1 MENIQAALLKYCETN
16 EITDI
21 TPELTLAP
29 ENTGA
34 DFSTNLA
41 MQLAKYLHKP
51 PMTIAEEIKSSLEGE
66 DFTTDIAAPGFLNF
80 TFKDAYWQTALEKL
94 TTIDFSSDEL
104 KNQTVLTEFSDPN
117 PFKVLHVGHLYTSI
131 VGDAISRL
139 LENAGGNVKR
149 LNFGGDVGL
158 HVAKNLYILKDQDA
172 EVAALSALPDN
183 PARTAKIAELL
194 GRCYVAGTRA
204 YDDDEAAHA
213 EITKLNKLIYQI
225 SENGPEYI
233 YQDLDKNP
241 AYADYSAEDVTKI
254 AQLYWWGRTASYQY
268 FADFY
273 ASLGLKFDEF
283 IPESTV
289 AGLGKDKVLENTPS
303 TYQKSDG
310 AIIFKGEDYGLHTR
324 VFINKEGIPTYEAK
338 DVGLIFKKAAK
349 YHFDKSIVI
358 TGDEQKEYMRVV
370 MKSIEQ
376 YAPELIKK
384 STHLTHGMVKLPGAV
399 KMSSR
404 KGNFLRA
411 IDIINLVKETLKQEY
426 NSEDEKI
433 ALGAIKYAFL
443 KAKLGG
449 DIELDIKESIS
460 MTGNSGPYLQYSA
473 VRAKK
478 ILEKSGEAV
487 SSGYKSFSP
496 AKSPRSQDFSISLD
510 SCRKDAKIEPER
522 GDFDSARRTLAGKT
536 ASPDLKATSCLYEH
550 TLIKKL
556 TNYPV
561 ALQEAT
567 AELAPHKLATYLYD
581 LAQEF
586 SRFYEHCPVAGS
598 ENEATRRKIVEQYL
612 KTITHGLNILGIEI
626 PERM

>member
-1 MENIQAALLKYCETN
+1 METIKAALLKYCETN

-41 MQLAKYLHKP
+41 MQLAKYLHKS
-51 PMTIAEEIKSSLEGE
+51 PMAIAEEIKSSLESE

-94 TTIDFSSDEL
+94 ATIDFSSDEL

-172 EVAALSALPDN
+172 EVAALNALPDGSE
-183 PARTAKIAELL
+183 RTAKIAELL

-204 YDDDEAAHA
+204 YDDDGAAHA

-273 ASLGLKFDEF
+273 ANLGLKFDEF

-289 AGLGKDKVLENTPS
+289 AGLGKDKVLENTPG

-478 ILEKSGEAV
+478 ILERNRQGSLNNESAPLGKSYNVYLSEERPDHR
-487 SSGYKSFSP
+487 SSEDRLNVVTFVNSR
-496 AKSPRSQDFSISLD
+496 RSM
-510 SCRKDAKIEPER
+510 
-522 GDFDSARRTLAGKT
+522 ARSVNPDGPFKEDCGLYERTLT
-536 ASPDLKATSCLYEH
+536 
-550 TLIKKL
+550 KKL

-561 ALQEAT
+561 VLQEAT
-567 AELAPHKLATYLYD
+567 ADLAPHKLATYLYD

-612 KTITHGLNILGIEI
+612 KAITHGLNILGIEI